1 MTAAAVWAALE
12 PGDRDWLRTLAAQ
25 AGSGARVALV
35 GGAVRDALLGAFA
48 RPPKRL
54 RAVVAHAAAFPT
66 WRSLCVENGL
76 TDKEAVEAML
86 TLVIHTAQARPR

>member
-1 MTAAAVWAALE
+1 MLTRIYRDFESLPQGRQQAVREQNAFL
-12 PGDRDWLRTLAAQ
+12 
-25 AGSGARVALV
+25 
-35 GGAVRDALLGAFA
+35 RDALLGAFA

-86 TLVIHTAQARPR
+86 SLVIHTAQARPR